1 MRGIDHPCVQFRF
14 TQVDR
19 LTADS
24 LQIPTPGLAV
34 RVELILP
41 SAAAAAAAAG
51 AARERSWVIDALDK
65 EETSE

>member
-1 MRGIDHPCVQFRF
+1 
-14 TQVDR
+14 
-19 LTADS
+19 
-24 LQIPTPGLAV
+24 V

-51 AARERSWVIDALDK
+51 AAGAARKRSWVIDALDK